1 METAQVDRFEPVL
14 TIGVAAAKLG
24 ISVQSLRLYEQEGLI
39 IPFKTQTGRR
49 MYSFHDIDR
58 LTCIREMITAQ
69 GLNLSGIK
77 RLMSMIPCW
86 DYKGGLDNDC
96 LSCSAYYDAQGPCWT
111 LAKVGPKCEVSECR
125 TCPVYRV
132 EINCNK
138 MKEIIFGHSR
148 PE

>member
-1 METAQVDRFEPVL
+1 MDQISVNRYEPVL
-14 TIGVAAAKLG
+14 TIGTAANKLG

-39 IPFKTQTGRR
+39 IPHKTASGRR

-58 LTCIREMITAQ
+58 LTCIREMLTTH
-69 GLNLSGIK
+69 GLNMSGIK

-86 DYKGGLDNDC
+86 DYKGGLDDDC
-96 LSCSAYYDAQGPCWT
+96 VNCSAYYEAQGPCWT
-111 LAKVGPKCEVSECR
+111 VEKVGAKCEATECR

-138 MKEIIFGHSR
+138 IKEIIFGHSR
-148 PE
+148 PK